1 MRSSVVGS
9 GTTSWREALSSKS
22 PDSVLLTLPPWFR
35 IVWTSAGDS
44 FANCV
49 VKTPIQGELPALS
62 RATPLAA
69 IDKLVPVGVASNL
82 YGEFA
87 DGEHA
92 GALASRTL

>member
-1 MRSSVVGS
+1 M
-9 GTTSWREALSSKS
+9 
-22 PDSVLLTLPPWFR
+22 
-35 IVWTSAGDS
+35 SAGDS

-92 GALASRTL
+92 GALASRTLLQTVLKGPGPSRARSK